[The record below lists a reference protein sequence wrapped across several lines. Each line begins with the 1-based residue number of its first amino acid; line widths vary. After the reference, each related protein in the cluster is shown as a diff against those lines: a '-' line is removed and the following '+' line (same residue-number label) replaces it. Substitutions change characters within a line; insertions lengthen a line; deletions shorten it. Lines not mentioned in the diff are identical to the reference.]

1 MFFGVSEEGA
11 RLQRQIS
18 KDFSL
23 GSDSADDTRNDNS
36 ATDDV
41 VELEKKLKQ
50 LGKYLL
56 PFNPILYHLSYT
68 HLYRDG

>member
-11 RLQRQIS
+11 RLQRQVS

-23 GSDSADDTRNDNS
+23 GSDSADERNDNS

-56 PFNPILYHLSYT
+56 MRPHPLSLIIYSFM
-68 HLYRDG
+68 

>member
-1 MFFGVSEEGA
+1 MFFGASEEGA

-18 KDFSL
+18 KDFSF
-23 GSDSADDTRNDNS
+23 GSDSADDRNDGS
-36 ATDDV
+36 AADDV

-56 PFNPILYHLSYT
+56 MRPDPLSLIIYSFM
-68 HLYRDG
+68 

>member
-23 GSDSADDTRNDNS
+23 GSDSADDMRNANS

-56 PFNPILYHLSYT
+56 FF
-68 HLYRDG
+68 

>member
-1 MFFGVSEEGA
+1 MFFGASEEGA

-18 KDFSL
+18 KDFSF
-23 GSDSADDTRNDNS
+23 GSDSADRNDGS
-36 ATDDV
+36 AADDV

-56 PFNPILYHLSYT
+56 MRPHPLPLIIYSFM
-68 HLYRDG
+68 

>member
-11 RLQRQIS
+11 RLQRQVS

-23 GSDSADDTRNDNS
+23 GSDSADERNDNS

-56 PFNPILYHLSYT
+56 LFNSILYYLLYT
-68 HLYRDG
+68 HLYRDE